1 MTSNAFLTLGK
12 ATDGE
17 LIAIDVVNS
26 GKTDLSCPFCA
37 VPLIA
42 AKGLVNIHH
51 FRHDG
56 ETCHES
62 LQQLP
67 QIPGWDHFRL
77 CAPDFLVNVLQNY
90 AEAHPGEVFW
100 YEPKHVRDLLKH
112 NLIET
117 DSYTGKYRLTDA
129 ALIITGQLS
138 LSKFSNWFRRQLTA
152 RIHRKSQLVANNEL
166 HRAHFEIEVWRQQQ
180 LMMATTYLF
189 ELTLDSGEVIYK
201 VGRTRRE
208 VNVRLAEVMSEM
220 KAHFN
225 QDISTKVLRLIPY
238 GGYLEQYVLYR
249 YRLSKREIGKH
260 QEYLSLD
267 ASALKQLKAAF
278 TRVANDLAPFDKDER
293 FIATGRWRYEP
304 KRLDAVRK
312 GIRQTIQSGSSF
324 GRPKGTIK
332 VGGEEWRKQYQYV
345 IDLLEAGNLTQ
356 EKIARLT
363 LNSTS
368 TVKRVKQVISKET
381 PE

>member
-12 ATDGE
+12 AADGE
-17 LIAIDVVNS
+17 LISIDVVNS

-67 QIPGWDHFRL
+67 QIPGWDHFHL
-77 CAPDFLVNVLQNY
+77 CVPDFLVNVLQNY
-90 AEAHPGEVFW
+90 ADANPGELFW
-100 YEPKHVRDLLKH
+100 HGHQHLRDLFKH
-112 NLIET
+112 NLIEI

-138 LSKFSNWFRRQLTA
+138 LSKFSNWFRRELKA
-152 RIHRKSQLVANNEL
+152 RIHRKSQLVANNKL
-166 HRAHFEIEVWRQQQ
+166 HRAHFEIEAWRQQQ
-180 LMMATTYLF
+180 LMVATVYLF
-189 ELTLDSGEVIYK
+189 ELTHDNGEVFYK

-208 VNVRLAEVMSEM
+208 VDVRLAEVKSEM

-225 QDISTKVLRLIPY
+225 QDISAKVLRLIPY
-238 GGYLEQYVLYR
+238 GGFLEQYVLYR
-249 YRLSKREIGKH
+249 YRLSKIEIGKH

-267 ASALKQLKAAF
+267 VLALKQLKAAF

-345 IDLLEAGNLTQ
+345 IDLLVAGNLTQ

-368 TVKRVKQVISKET
+368 TVKRVKQVISKEM

>member
-1 MTSNAFLTLGK
+1 MPSNAFLTIGK
-12 ATDGE
+12 AADGE
-17 LIAIDVVNS
+17 LIGIDAVKR
-26 GKTDLSCPFCA
+26 GKSDLTCPFCQ

-42 AKGLVNIHH
+42 AKGNFKVHH

-56 ETCHES
+56 ETCHQS
-62 LQQLP
+62 LQGLP
-67 QIPGWDHFRL
+67 QIPGWDHFHL
-77 CAPDFLVNVLQNY
+77 LMPDFIVNVLQNY
-90 AEAHPGEVFW
+90 AEKHPGEVFW
-100 YEPKHVRDLLKH
+100 YEPKHVRELLKH
-112 NLIET
+112 NLIDT

-138 LSKFSNWFRRQLTA
+138 LSKFATWFR
-152 RIHRKSQLVANNEL
+152 NEL
-166 HRAHFEIEVWRQQQ
+166 KSRIKWKTRLVDNEDAHRAYLEIEAWRQQQ

-189 ELTLDSGEVIYK
+189 ELTHNNGEVFYK

-208 VNVRLAEVMSEM
+208 VDVRLAEVKSEM

-225 QDISTKVLRLIPY
+225 RDISAKILRLIPN
-238 GGYLEQYVLYR
+238 GGFLEQYVLYR

-345 IDLLEAGNLTQ
+345 IDLLEAGNLSQ
-356 EKIARLT
+356 EKIARMT
-363 LNSTS
+363 FNSTS

>member
-1 MTSNAFLTLGK
+1 M
-12 ATDGE
+12 
-17 LIAIDVVNS
+17 
-26 GKTDLSCPFCA
+26 
-37 VPLIA
+37 
-42 AKGLVNIHH
+42 
-51 FRHDG
+51 
-56 ETCHES
+56 
-62 LQQLP
+62 
-67 QIPGWDHFRL
+67 
-77 CAPDFLVNVLQNY
+77 
-90 AEAHPGEVFW
+90 
-100 YEPKHVRDLLKH
+100 
-112 NLIET
+112 
-117 DSYTGKYRLTDA
+117 
-129 ALIITGQLS
+129 
-138 LSKFSNWFRRQLTA
+138 
-152 RIHRKSQLVANNEL
+152 
-166 HRAHFEIEVWRQQQ
+166 
-180 LMMATTYLF
+180 
-189 ELTLDSGEVIYK
+189 
-201 VGRTRRE
+201 GRTRRE

-368 TVKRVKQVISKET
+368 TVKRVKKVISKET